1 MAKRPAK
8 SKAKTK
14 ANAKKPLKK
23 AVKKLAKALSKQA
36 APKGKGPKAL
46 KPKAPRT
53 LTVVIPQMI
62 KLSLPPVLHDRLK
75 GLTQI
80 MGLSTE
86 GVIRQALTEFCDTW
100 EDHHRTVSALAD
112 TGDRMQI
119 VQKD

>member
-8 SKAKTK
+8 KSKVK
-14 ANAKKPLKK
+14 ARAQAPSKKVAKK
-23 AVKKLAKALSKQA
+23 AVQKSAAKTGS
-36 APKGKGPKAL
+36 GKGAI
-46 KPKAPRT
+46 KPART

-75 GLTQI
+75 GLSQI

>member
-14 ANAKKPLKK
+14 KPAKK
-23 AVKKLAKALSKQA
+23 AVKKAAKASQKKA
-36 APKGKGPKAL
+36 APKGKGPTSL

>member
-1 MAKRPAK
+1 MAKRPVKK
-8 SKAKTK
+8 SKVKARAK
-14 ANAKKPLKK
+14 APQKKTVKKVAPKTAKK
-23 AVKKLAKALSKQA
+23 AVKKTAKP
-36 APKGKGPKAL
+36 APKPR
-46 KPKAPRT
+46 RT
-53 LTVVIPQMI
+53 LTVVVPQQI
-62 KLSLPPVLHDRLK
+62 TLSLPPVLHDRLK

>member
-8 SKAKTK
+8 NKPKSKAK
-14 ANAKKPLKK
+14 KPVKK
-23 AVKKLAKALSKQA
+23 AVKKA
-36 APKGKGPKAL
+36 ASRAGSGKGPKKPQASKL
-46 KPKAPRT
+46 KIQKAPRT
-53 LTVVIPQMI
+53 LTVVVPQMI
-62 KLSLPPVLHDRLK
+62 TLSLPPVLHDRLK
-75 GLTQI
+75 ELTRI

-100 EDHHRTVSALAD
+100 EDHHRTVAALAD

>member
-1 MAKRPAK
+1 MAKRPVKK
-8 SKAKTK
+8 SKGKVK
-14 ANAKKPLKK
+14 ARVKPPQKK
-23 AVKKLAKALSKQA
+23 AVKKTAKKA
-36 APKGKGPKAL
+36 ATKGVKKAT
-46 KPKAPRT
+46 APART

-119 VQKD
+119 VQRD

>member
-1 MAKRPAK
+1 MANRPVKK
-8 SKAKTK
+8 SKVKVK
-14 ANAKKPLKK
+14 ARVKPPQKKK
-23 AVKKLAKALSKQA
+23 AVKKAAKTVVKKA
-36 APKGKGPKAL
+36 A
-46 KPKAPRT
+46 KPART

-75 GLTQI
+75 GLSQI

-119 VQKD
+119 VQRD

>member
-8 SKAKTK
+8 KSKVKVKARVKPPQKKAVTKT
-14 ANAKKPLKK
+14 AKK
-23 AVKKLAKALSKQA
+23 AVKKAAKPA
-36 APKGKGPKAL
+36 
-46 KPKAPRT
+46 RT

-119 VQKD
+119 VQRD